1 MDNGLRETLRMRTE
15 TANLTDRQYNLA
27 LGLSLTYGF
36 VMSAILAVTTK
47 EMMIGVNPF
56 IFCLLYL
63 VLGFVGQIIASTSC
77 NPFVTFFAY
86 NLVVLPTGCLLS
98 TFVDYYSTSDI
109 TYALIS
115 VAVIIGIMTC
125 LATIFPQF
133 FAGLG
138 RMLFVS
144 LLVSIVVELI
154 MLFLG
159 YGGSTVLDWVVVLI
173 FTLYTGYDWVVAQSY
188 AKTATNAIA
197 SSIALYLDAINLF
210 VRILSILGKK
220 NK

>member
-1 MDNGLRETLRMRTE
+1 MDNKLRETLKMRTI
-15 TANLTDRQYNLA
+15 TSNLTERQYNLA

-47 EMMIGVNPF
+47 EMMLGVNPW
-56 IFCLLYL
+56 IFTILYL
-63 VLGFVGQIIASTSC
+63 VLGFVGQMIAVTSV

-86 NLVVLPTGCLLS
+86 NLVVIPTGCLLS
-98 TFVDYYSTSDI
+98 TFVSYYSNADI

-115 VAVIIGIMTC
+115 VAVIMGIMTC
-125 LATIFPQF
+125 VATMFPQV
-133 FAGLG
+133 FAGMG
-138 RMLFVS
+138 RMLFAA
-144 LLVSIVVELI
+144 LLISIIVEVI
-154 MLFLG
+154 MMLLG
-159 YGGSTVLDWVVVLI
+159 YGGSTVMDWVVVLI

-220 NK
+220 SK

>member
-1 MDNGLRETLRMRTE
+1 MDNKLRETLRMRTV
-15 TANLTDRQYNLA
+15 TSNLTERQYNLA

-47 EMMIGVNPF
+47 EMMVGVNPWVF
-56 IFCLLYL
+56 TILYL
-63 VLGFVGQIIASTSC
+63 VLGFVGQMIAATSV

-86 NLVVLPTGCLLS
+86 NLVVIPTGCLLS
-98 TFVDYYSTSDI
+98 TFVSYYSGADI

-115 VAVIIGIMTC
+115 VAVIMGIMTC
-125 LATIFPQF
+125 VATMFPQV
-133 FAGLG
+133 FAGMG
-138 RMLFVS
+138 RMLFAA
-144 LLVSIVVELI
+144 LLISIIVEII
-154 MLFLG
+154 MMLLG
-159 YGGSTVLDWVVVLI
+159 YGGSTVMDWVVVLI